1 VNSNLRK
8 VEKFLNK
15 VLLAKLERDLL
26 KLRMVKEADLE
37 CRVYYHLS
45 HLLMN
50 YPEWKLFARKY
61 SRHTGR
67 FSDFLLFE
75 NEKPRVAIEL
85 KWNRSEISKKDRKS
99 LGLCIKQLHVNKA
112 YFITTLIGG
121 RKYRRISKEA
131 SEKSYL
137 FELVVQLPLAGS
149 ELKCW
154 KRERR
159 LYMSQMQPRIRRR
172 DRAVKNKAVRRKR
185 IRGNS

>member
-1 VNSNLRK
+1 MKFNLRNL
-8 VEKFLNK
+8 EKFLNK
-15 VLLAKLERDLL
+15 ALITKLERDLL

-45 HLLMN
+45 HLLVK
-50 YPEWKLFARKY
+50 YREWKLFARKY
-61 SRHTGR
+61 SRHTGT

-75 NEKPRVAIEL
+75 NEQPRVAIEL

-99 LGLCIKQLHVNKA
+99 LGLCIKQLRVNKA

-121 RKYRRISKEA
+121 RKYRKISKQA
-131 SEKSYL
+131 SEKNYL

-149 ELKCW
+149 ELERW
-154 KRERR
+154 KRERG
-159 LYMSQMQPRIRRR
+159 LYMSQMQFRTRRR

-185 IRGNS
+185 SGNS